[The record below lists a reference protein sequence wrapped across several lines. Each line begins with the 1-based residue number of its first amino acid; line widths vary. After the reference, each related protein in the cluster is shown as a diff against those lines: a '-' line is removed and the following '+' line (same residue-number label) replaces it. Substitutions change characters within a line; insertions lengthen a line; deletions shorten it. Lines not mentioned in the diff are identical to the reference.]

1 MRFVLTRMSRKRLP
15 LIDGKLELAGLSASV
30 EVVRDQWGI
39 PHIYAENIH
48 DLFFAQG
55 FVHAQDRFWQMEVN
69 RRTANG
75 ALSEIFGEIALET
88 DRASRTFGFARLG
101 QTDWENSDD
110 NLRTAMQAYAEG
122 VNAFLQH
129 PDCYLPVEF
138 SLLRYQPEPWRPE
151 DSLAFSRVMIWQ
163 LSHAWHGEIIRAQ
176 LINAVGKERA
186 AELEIEYPKDN
197 PVTLPAGIEFNV
209 LNKEG
214 TLKGARG
221 PFLNRGRGSNAW
233 AVAGKKTTTGTP
245 FLCNDMHLELR
256 LPSLWYENHL
266 VAENFNVSGVSLPG
280 VPLVMVGHNA
290 NIAWGMTLA
299 FTDAEDLFVEK
310 INPNNPYQYEYNGK
324 WLDAEVIS
332 ESIKIKDRSEPHIE
346 KVIITKHGPIISDVV
361 GYSNEHLSVQSMALQ
376 PTKAFQGWMLLNQA
390 SSWNDFV
397 DAVRCIEAPQLN
409 IPYADIE
416 GNIGYW
422 VSGKVP
428 IRSKG
433 KGMVPAP
440 GWTKEH
446 EWIGEIPFE
455 EMPHAFNPE
464 NGYIVT
470 CNHKI
475 ISEEYP
481 HFLGSV
487 WMNGYRA
494 RRLVEVLESK
504 EKVSPED
511 FKALHLDFT
520 CIPGLEF
527 ISLLEGLETQDSDVQ
542 LALDRLRSW
551 DGKLTPS
558 SIGGTIY
565 EVVRYFIVR
574 NLLEPGLGKELTIS
588 FMGKGFHP
596 LLYRAHE
603 FYGHDTV
610 VMFRLLNN
618 PDSWWLKNAGGRE
631 DLLNRS
637 LKEAII
643 WLRKNL
649 GKNPNK
655 WMWGKIHRVTFPHA
669 MVLRQPL
676 DKVFNRGPF
685 PIGGDTDT
693 VCQTAITPE
702 DPFDVKAWAPSHRQ
716 IIDMGDLAKS
726 LMIYAPGQSGHLA
739 STHYDDLIELWTKG
753 DYHPMLWKRD
763 QINAKA
769 KGKLMLVP

>member
-1 MRFVLTRMSRKRLP
+1 MSRKCLP
-15 LIDGKLELAGLSASV
+15 LIDGKLELAGLSAPV
-30 EVVRDQWGI
+30 EVVRDQWSI

-55 FVHAQDRFWQMEVN
+55 FVHAQDRFWQMEIN

-75 ALSEIFGEIALET
+75 TLSEIFGDIALET
-88 DRASRTFGFARLG
+88 DRTTRTFGFARLG
-101 QTDWENSDD
+101 RTDWKNADD
-110 NLRTAMQAYAEG
+110 DLRTAIQAYAEG

-129 PDCYLPVEF
+129 PNCHLPVEF
-138 SLLRYQPEPWRPE
+138 SLLRYQPEPWKPE

-176 LINAVGKERA
+176 LIKAVGEDRA

-209 LNKEG
+209 INKDG
-214 TLKGARG
+214 TLKGAQG

-256 LPSLWYENHL
+256 MPSLWYENHL

-310 INPNNPYQYEYNGK
+310 INPNNPYQYKYNGE

-332 ESIKIKDRSEPHIE
+332 ESIKIKGSEPHIE
-346 KVIITKHGPIISDVV
+346 KVVITKHGPIISDVV

-376 PTKAFQGWMLLNQA
+376 PTKAFRGWMLLNQA
-390 SSWNDFV
+390 TSWNDFV
-397 DAVRCIEAPQLN
+397 EAVRCIEAPQLN
-409 IPYADIE
+409 IPYADTE

-440 GWTKEH
+440 GWTNEY
-446 EWIGEIPFE
+446 EWIGEVPFE
-455 EMPHAFNPE
+455 EMPNTFNPE
-464 NGYIVT
+464 SDYVVT

-475 ISEEYP
+475 IPDDYP

-527 ISLLEGLETQDSDVQ
+527 INRLKGLETQDPDVQ

-558 SIGGTIY
+558 SIEGTIY
-565 EVVRYFIVR
+565 EVARYFIVR
-574 NLLEPGLGKELTIS
+574 NLLEPGLGKELTTS

-596 LLYRAHE
+596 LLYNAHE

-610 VMFRLLNN
+610 VMFRLLDN

-649 GKNPNK
+649 GKDPNK

-669 MVLRQPL
+669 MALRKPL

-716 IIDMGDLAKS
+716 IIDMGNLSRS

-763 QINAKA
+763 QINAEA
-769 KGKLMLVP
+769 KGKLTLVP